1 LQTPSG
7 LPRQAQDRLNVGN
20 VTHNIL
26 LVKTGR
32 WLGSP
37 LSRSTG
43 YAELRTEALAVVSA
57 SAAAVWEGRTPTG
70 VGPAEHG
77 PLFGAGWS
85 RPTSCLSN
93 AAAQTSATLALLVEL
108 EASSELD
115 RQEER

>member
-1 LQTPSG
+1 MQTPSG

-57 SAAAVWEGRTPTG
+57 SAAAVWEGRTP
-70 VGPAEHG
+70 AEHG

-115 RQEER
+115 RHEER